1 MISRPTQTVWL
12 VVAAAALG
20 TSLAARS
27 VETDQGG
34 PTPQERVAAL
44 KQSMQESQTKL
55 RRYEW
60 IETTIISLKGEEKN
74 RTQKRCYYGADG
86 KLQKVPI
93 GSPAPAQESPA
104 GGGRR
109 GRVKAKVVENKKEDM
124 KDYME
129 RAAAL
134 VQQYVPPQPADIQ
147 RAKDAGKVT
156 ATPAGP
162 GLVRLEF
169 PDYLKSGDRLSIDV
183 DAAAN
188 QLRGLS
194 VASYLD
200 QAEDAVALAVQ
211 LGTLAD
217 GTSYTAQTTLD
228 AAAKKIRVVIQN
240 AGHHPLAR

>member
-1 MISRPTQTVWL
+1 MISRPTQTMWL
-12 VVAAAALG
+12 VVAAGLLG
-20 TSLAARS
+20 ASLAAKS
-27 VETDQGG
+27 VEAEQGA

-55 RRYEW
+55 RQYEW
-60 IETTIISLKGEEKN
+60 IETTIISVKGEEKG

-147 RAKDAGKVT
+147 RPKDAGKVS
-156 ATPAGP
+156 ANPAGP

-169 PDYLKSGDRLSIDV
+169 SDYLKSGDRLSIDV

-200 QAEDAVALAVQ
+200 QPEDAVALAVQ

>member
-1 MISRPTQTVWL
+1 MCR
-12 VVAAAALG
+12 VVAAVAIGA
-20 TSLAARS
+20 SLAARS
-27 VETDQGG
+27 AEIPQAG
-34 PTPQERVAAL
+34 PSPQERVAAL
-44 KQSMQESQTKL
+44 KQSMQESQAKL
-55 RRYEW
+55 RQYEW
-60 IETTIISLKGEEKN
+60 IETTIISLKGEEKG

-86 KLQKVPI
+86 KLQKVLI

-109 GRVKAKVVENKKEDM
+109 GRVKTKVVENKKEDM
-124 KDYME
+124 TDYMD

-134 VQQYVPPQPADIQ
+134 VQQYVPPQPADVQ

-156 ATPAGP
+156 ANPAGP

-169 PDYLKSGDRLSIDV
+169 PDYLKPGDRLSIDV

-188 QLRGLS
+188 QLRGLT

-200 QAEDAVALAVQ
+200 HAEDAVALAVQ

-240 AGHHPLAR
+240 AGHHPLGR